1 MTPKVSIITTTYN
14 DVANFERILACVNAQ
29 DYPNIEHIIVDGAST
44 DGTLDAIRK
53 AAGER
58 GEKLR
63 FISEPDHGIYD
74 AINKGIRMAGGD
86 IIGMCFDA
94 YANPHVISDMVRAMQ
109 DEGTD
114 GVHGDLNYVDGDR
127 IVRKWRM
134 GQGSIRTGWMPGHPT
149 LYLKKEVYETYGLYK
164 EDYKIAA
171 DYEFMIRILKDGN
184 VKLSYIPKV
193 LINMFYGGT
202 STGGLKN
209 YMDSFFEGL
218 RALRENHVRFAFL
231 VECLR
236 MVRVLMQFMGHEK
249 GAI

>member
-1 MTPKVSIITTTYN
+1 MSYQI
-14 DVANFERILACVNAQ
+14 C
-29 DYPNIEHIIVDGAST
+29 
-44 DGTLDAIRK
+44 
-53 AAGER
+53 
-58 GEKLR
+58 
-63 FISEPDHGIYD
+63 
-74 AINKGIRMAGGD
+74 
-86 IIGMCFDA
+86 
-94 YANPHVISDMVRAMQ
+94 
-109 DEGTD
+109 
-114 GVHGDLNYVDGDR
+114 VHGDLNYVDGDR

-218 RALRENHVRFAFL
+218 RALRENHVRFAFF

-236 MVRVLMQFMGHEK
+236 MVRVLMQFGGHEK